1 MSSKLFG
8 IFVSALQHFTIFRI
22 LWRIV
27 WSTLYSML
35 SAVNTSIPDSSYG
48 PRNSLPCCIRMK
60 YIFTVVRPLQTI
72 ADEKGQKV
80 PTTFT
85 FSS

>member
-48 PRNSLPCCIRMK
+48 PRNSLPCCIRIK
-60 YIFTVVRPLQTI
+60 NIYIYCREAP
-72 ADEKGQKV
+72 
-80 PTTFT
+80 
-85 FSS
+85 SNYS

>member
-48 PRNSLPCCIRMK
+48 PRNSLPCFIKKCVYKVLAKVARA
-60 YIFTVVRPLQTI
+60 PGAHQT
-72 ADEKGQKV
+72 AGEN
-80 PTTFT
+80 
-85 FSS
+85 